1 MEFTKQAIKEY
12 NEAYRVVQSFDSGAW
27 ICLNTR
33 EDQGLYGGID
43 LGNIEEDSSDDL
55 FLK

>member
-1 MEFTKQAIKEY
+1 MQFS
-12 NEAYRVVQSFDSGAW
+12 VG
-27 ICLNTR
+27 